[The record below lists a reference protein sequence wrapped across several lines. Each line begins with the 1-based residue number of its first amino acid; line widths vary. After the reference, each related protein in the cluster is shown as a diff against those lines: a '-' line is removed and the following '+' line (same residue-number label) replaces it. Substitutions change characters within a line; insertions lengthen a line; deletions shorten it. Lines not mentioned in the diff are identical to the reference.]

1 MEIPQKNFHHT
12 PRWATKQPAC
22 LASWDVA
29 LESKETLLRCRA
41 FSSRSLDFLFIVVFT
56 SIGQLA
62 YYRLCMVM
70 DIEPKDSYIIRK
82 PSFFRVHCGGLGG
95 GHWNPGRKP
104 HSASTDSNFWGFKKI
119 KVQKCKLPPFQ
130 YRKLGAT
137 LHSWLQK
144 VPPNITGD
152 RFVGLDCKRK
162 GWNPYSKWC
171 HKRIAPMWQRFR
183 LTHQFAM
190 IQIVV
195 NWQLTEIRVNSYPY
209 CWGGVFSKSPN
220 YMCIYIYNFD
230 YLCILMHY
238 QWALLWCLEAC
249 GNVQVPIN
257 PSWSQHV
264 GGFSLPPSP
273 CWLFPRES
281 HQVEPHVQE
290 VSVMFHVEFFKRKR
304 NHVIE
309 FSQSFYI
316 QRASLKHTKVE
327 PFFFGGGLYHLPHE
341 PQIHK

>member
-56 SIGQLA
+56 DIGQLA

-220 YMCIYIYNFD
+220 YMYIYITLITCA
-230 YLCILMHY
+230 YLCITSEHFSGAWKPAEMCRLQSTPLGANM
-238 QWALLWCLEAC
+238 WADSAFRL
-249 GNVQVPIN
+249 P
-257 PSWSQHV
+257 HV
-264 GGFSLPPSP
+264 GCS
-273 CWLFPRES
+273 
-281 HQVEPHVQE
+281 QE
-290 VSVMFHVEFFKRKR
+290 KATRWNPMSRKC
-304 NHVIE
+304 
-309 FSQSFYI
+309 
-316 QRASLKHTKVE
+316 
-327 PFFFGGGLYHLPHE
+327 P
-341 PQIHK
+341 